1 MSTATV
7 AHAAA
12 AAPHPHSAVAAATG
26 RRADCGPEP
35 DRGRLRTGTGTRA
48 GTTGRAYACGKWGAP
63 TDDAR
68 ALQPPGVSHAH
79 TIAGVS
85 SKGWASF
92 HVDVLAAPTSSG
104 RKYNLTLYMV
114 DFDREHIRLG
124 VKAMRMEGAHTI
136 NSSNT
141 TSTAEGRQLGHAATI
156 APMVLVQDFD
166 AGAC

>member
-1 MSTATV
+1 MRRHGVLTW
-7 AHAAA
+7 
-12 AAPHPHSAVAAATG
+12 HSVIG
-26 RRADCGPEP
+26 RRCTQASDALPIISSVITSP
-35 DRGRLRTGTGTRA
+35 
-48 GTTGRAYACGKWGAP
+48 TGRAYACGKWGAP